1 MENQTK
7 HYNIV
12 SPSWARATPP
22 KGGWGKLEPAEDD
35 APSAYVVRVYIH
47 FRGEEL
53 SFCECDLVESF
64 GIVRLKTRRT
74 WRGQKAAWTGYFVV
88 TERHP
93 EIETLYDRAQEAVER
108 YFDGK
113 SAAWWKRIS
122 SIILRYLGRPA
133 DLSVRM
139 PRRKGYIF
147 RARVE
152 LSTPIR

>member
-1 MENQTK
+1 MENANK
-7 HYNIV
+7 LYNIV
-12 SPSWARATPP
+12 APSWAMAPGAP
-22 KGGWGKLEPAEDD
+22 AALEPAEDD

-47 FRGEEL
+47 YRGEEL

-74 WRGQKAAWTGYFVV
+74 LHGQKAAWTGYFAGID
-88 TERHP
+88 RHP

-108 YFDGK
+108 YFKGK
-113 SAAWWKRIS
+113 SAGWWKRICS
-122 SIILRYLGRPA
+122 SILRYFGRPA
-133 DLSVRM
+133 DLSVRL

-147 RARVE
+147 SARVA